1 MSVLY
6 NASVYRDEAG
16 EVIGVFAAAR
26 DITERKKAEEALRES
41 ETRFRAFVDHGADAF
56 FMLDDQGIII
66 DVNRPACEGLRY
78 MRDELIGM
86 RPLAFDVNLNP
97 ATQQAAAER
106 AAAGETVTFD
116 QHWHRR
122 KDGSLFPV
130 EVHTSVVSHGG
141 RRFLLKVAR
150 DISDRVQAEA
160 ALRRSEDE
168 RKRAELA
175 AQNARAELE
184 RVARLTTMGAL
195 TASIAHEVNQPLAGL
210 ITSANA
216 GLNWLAN
223 DPPNLAKAREALAR
237 VVRDGT
243 RAGEVVSRIRGALKR
258 TPAAKCP
265 VNVNQ
270 AVRDVLALMMDE
282 VRRRGVEVS
291 LMLDPAVPDILGDTI
306 QFQQVLV
313 NIVKNG
319 IDAMAGI
326 ENRPPVLRIQSAV
339 SDLCGKRAV
348 VVEISDNGVGLGSAE
363 PERLFEAFQTTKP
376 QGMGMG
382 LWISRSIVE
391 GFGGRL
397 TGRSNDGPG
406 ATFQIVLPAF
416 EGDAA

>member
-1 MSVLY
+1 
-6 NASVYRDEAG
+6 
-16 EVIGVFAAAR
+16 
-26 DITERKKAEEALRES
+26 
-41 ETRFRAFVDHGADAF
+41 
-56 FMLDDQGIII
+56 
-66 DVNRPACEGLRY
+66 
-78 MRDELIGM
+78 
-86 RPLAFDVNLNP
+86 
-97 ATQQAAAER
+97 
-106 AAAGETVTFD
+106 
-116 QHWHRR
+116 
-122 KDGSLFPV
+122 
-130 EVHTSVVSHGG
+130 
-141 RRFLLKVAR
+141 
-150 DISDRVQAEA
+150 
-160 ALRRSEDE
+160 
-168 RKRAELA
+168 
-175 AQNARAELE
+175 
-184 RVARLTTMGAL
+184 
-195 TASIAHEVNQPLAGL
+195 
-210 ITSANA
+210 
-216 GLNWLAN
+216 LNWLAN